1 MQNNV
6 KTYQVTARMTRAE
19 LMQLDALADQE
30 GVSQAHIIRMAIRE
44 LARVKGI
51 PAMRIIEVENK
62 PIRRS

>member
-1 MQNNV
+1 MIEKPIVFPIRLSRPEYMLLEALGIAERQPMGEV
-6 KTYQVTARMTRAE
+6 ARR
-19 LMQLDALADQE
+19 
-30 GVSQAHIIRMAIRE
+30 AIRE